1 MKRNPL
7 SGAGKVYAFSLK
19 NTCFSKGWLISTLVM
34 AALLLF
40 GIPLL
45 CWGISAAA
53 SSDKKKSDDQIK
65 TVAVVDETEG
75 EADYNT
81 LKESGYPDV
90 NYLAAE
96 SVEAAA
102 EQLKGQA
109 YSVILHVAKSE
120 ESYALTVYLPEDTEV
135 SRSKGS
141 SYAEFVSDHFSALL
155 MQKAAL
161 DADTVS
167 LLQQHISTDTAELK
181 HEGGENAD
189 EDEDTL
195 QEVMEILMPFM
206 MMMLIYMMVIFYGQ
220 SMSNSVMLEKTSK
233 LMETMLTAVHPVALL
248 TGKLFATATAAI
260 IQLLLWM
267 ASALLG
273 TLMGVLF
280 LIKMVVSGGLD
291 SLPGAGSTPPGM
303 EEAMTQMMQ
312 GEGAALH
319 PAGLLP
325 ALLMLA
331 LGFLLYLSL
340 SGLAGALASKTE
352 DLNKT
357 NIIFV
362 FVLLGSMMLCMNF
375 NGGDEDSILSQ
386 AAWLNY
392 FPFTSL
398 LLVPGKL
405 LMGTVSAGTALLSLV
420 IMALSVALFVWIAA
434 AVYKLLVLYR
444 GAPPSPASL
453 IQMLKENRS
462 RKGE

>member
-19 NTCFSKGWLISTLVM
+19 HTCFSKGWLVSTLTMM
-34 AALLLF
+34 AFLII
-40 GIPLL
+40 GIPLI
-45 CWGISAAA
+45 CGIIVAAA
-53 SSDKKKSDDQIK
+53 SSDEKKSDHQITK
-65 TVAVVDETEG
+65 VAVVDETPG
-75 EADYNT
+75 SADYST
-81 LKESGYPDV
+81 LSAHGYSDV
-90 NYLAAE
+90 TYLTAD
-96 SVEAAA
+96 SVEDAA
-102 EQLKGQA
+102 EQLKDQA
-109 YSVILHVAKSE
+109 SGVILHVTMADAN
-120 ESYALTVYLPEDTEV
+120 YAVTVYLPEDTDV
-135 SRSKGS
+135 SRSKAS
-141 SYAEFVSDHFSALL
+141 SYASFVTDHFNELL
-155 MQKAAL
+155 MQKADL
-161 DADTVS
+161 DTETVQM
-167 LLQQHISTDTAELK
+167 LTQHISTDTAELK
-181 HEGGENAD
+181 HEGGENPD
-189 EDEDTL
+189 EDEDSLT
-195 QEVMEILMPFM
+195 QVMEMLIPFLI
-206 MMMLIYMMVIFYGQ
+206 MMLVYMMVIFYGQ

-233 LMETMLTAVHPVALL
+233 LMETMLTAVHPAALL

-260 IQLLLWM
+260 LQILVWM
-267 ASALLG
+267 VSALIG
-273 TLMGVLF
+273 TLGGAIIL
-280 LIKMVVSGGLD
+280 LKMVVSGGMD
-291 SLPGAGSTPPGM
+291 SLPGTGTTPPGM
-303 EEAMTQMMQ
+303 DAAMEEIMQ
-312 GEGAALH
+312 GNGMALH

-340 SGLAGALASKTE
+340 SGLAGALAAKTE

-375 NGGDEDSILSQ
+375 NGGSEDSILSQ

-398 LLVPGKL
+398 LLVPGKM
-405 LMGTVSAGTALLSLV
+405 LMGSITAGTAILSLV

-434 AVYKLLVLYR
+434 VVYKLLVLYR